1 MTDPIGDMITRLRN
15 AQAVNHETVAI
26 PHSKLKWAILTI
38 LQENNWI
45 TGLNKIGKKN
55 KKFISVNLKYNE
67 NNKPIISEI
76 TRISKPSKR
85 IYCGFEKMWPVKK
98 GIGMRLI
105 STPLGIMT
113 DMQAKRSKVGGEVLL
128 EIW

>member
-15 AQAVNHETVAI
+15 AQAVNHKTANI
-26 PHSKLKWAILTI
+26 PHSKLKWAILNV

-45 TGLNKIGKKN
+45 TGLNKIGRKN
-55 KKFISVNLKYNE
+55 KKFISVNLKYDE

-76 TRISKPSKR
+76 KRISKPSKR
-85 IYCGFEKMWPVKK
+85 VYVGFKEIWPVKK
-98 GIGMRLI
+98 GIGTRII
-105 STPLGIMT
+105 STPTGILT
-113 DMQAKRSKVGGEVLL
+113 DGQAKKLKIGGEVLL